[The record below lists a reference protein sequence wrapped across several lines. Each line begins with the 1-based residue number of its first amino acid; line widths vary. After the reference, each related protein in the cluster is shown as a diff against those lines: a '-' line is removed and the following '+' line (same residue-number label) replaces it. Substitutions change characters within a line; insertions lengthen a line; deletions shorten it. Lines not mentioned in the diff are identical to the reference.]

1 MPGGSG
7 RYRAALKGFMAR
19 QISVLVWAFRARGAL
34 FDSKSLC
41 PIAQHGLLQE
51 PWAHKGRL
59 PSCALRTEAHCL
71 PAKHAIKS
79 GARTQI
85 SALAHPL
92 ARRTVTPLC
101 CGSAPPAARRR
112 SAQNSRNTAGTR
124 SVRSQGHSAHTPS
137 KHARPQRTAPHG
149 TKGHNP
155 EFFGPKSSLTRRRR
169 VAVNPRREEA
179 KIAA

>member
-85 SALAHPL
+85 SALAHPSG
-92 ARRTVTPLC
+92 RRTATPLG
-101 CGSAPPAARRR
+101 CGSATPAARRR
-112 SAQNSRNTAGTR
+112 LAPNSAQTLLAPGAEIPVGTPKRSPAAPPASSTTAGQLEH
-124 SVRSQGHSAHTPS
+124 VRAGG
-137 KHARPQRTAPHG
+137 RG
-149 TKGHNP
+149 T
-155 EFFGPKSSLTRRRR
+155 
-169 VAVNPRREEA
+169 
-179 KIAA
+179 